1 MNVTI
6 LLIAAAAVVSHG
18 IDEEAQFPYWQ
29 IEDRGVSVRLV
40 QRLPDQ
46 TRGYFQ
52 ARGFSI
58 ADADL
63 IAQQCVFQTIFKNA
77 RSQNTESGPIHY
89 NLREWVVYTHG
100 REQGMKTR
108 EDWRKEW
115 KARKAPA
122 AAQLAFE
129 WSLLPTHQVYHPGDY
144 NWGMSVFN
152 LPPGSTFDLDVVWH
166 QGNEKRVVRIRDIR
180 CAPDERRDPEA
191 Q

>member
-1 MNVTI
+1 MALTM
-6 LLIAAAAVVSHG
+6 LLIAAAGVSHG

-58 ADADL
+58 DQADL

-77 RSQNTESGPIHY
+77 RARSTGAGTIQY
-89 NLREWVVYTHG
+89 NLREWVVYSRG
-100 REQGMKTR
+100 REQGLKTR
-108 EDWRKEW
+108 EDWQKEW
-115 KARKAPA
+115 KTRKAPA
-122 AAQLAFE
+122 PAQLAFE
-129 WSLLPTHQVYHPGDY
+129 WSLLPTHQVYQPGDY
-144 NWGMSVFN
+144 NWGMSIFN
-152 LPPGSTFDLDVVWH
+152 LAPGSTFDLDVVWH
-166 QGNEKRVVRIRDIR
+166 QGGEKQVVRIRDIR
-180 CAPDERRDPEA
+180 CAPDERRDPVA

>member
-1 MNVTI
+1 M
-6 LLIAAAAVVSHG
+6 LLIAATAVVSHG

-58 ADADL
+58 DHADL
-63 IAQQCVFQTIFKNA
+63 IAQQCVFQTIFKNT
-77 RSQNTESGPIHY
+77 RTPNTPASTIRY
-89 NLREWVVYTHG
+89 NLREWVVYYRG
-100 REQGMKTR
+100 REQGLKTR
-108 EDWRKEW
+108 DDWQKEW
-115 KARKAPA
+115 KTRKAPA
-122 AAQLAFE
+122 PAQLAFE
-129 WSLLPTHQVYHPGDY
+129 WSLLPTQQIYQPGDY

-152 LPPGSTFDLDVVWH
+152 LAPGSTFDLDVVWH
-166 QGNEKRVVRIRDIR
+166 QGSEKQVVRIQDIR
-180 CAPDERRDPEA
+180 CAPDERRDPAA